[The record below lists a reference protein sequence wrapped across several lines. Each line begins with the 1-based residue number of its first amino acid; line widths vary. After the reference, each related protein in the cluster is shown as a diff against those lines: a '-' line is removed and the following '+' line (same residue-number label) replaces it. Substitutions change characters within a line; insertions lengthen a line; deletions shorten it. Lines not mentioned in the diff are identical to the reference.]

1 MELNRESILS
11 EIAERFST
19 DVSSITDET
28 KFKEDLKAD
37 SIDLYQMVVEYAP
50 LFYFLTF
57 HQFASHMSSPL
68 LLFCSYATA
77 LNSSTIT
84 NSFFHFLFVHSL

>member
-37 SIDLYQMVVEYAP
+37 SIDLYQMVVEYEDELGITLDDDVMAEIK
-50 LFYFLTF
+50 TVG
-57 HQFASHMSSPL
+57 QL
-68 LLFCSYATA
+68 LEAV
-77 LNSSTIT
+77 IK
-84 NSFFHFLFVHSL
+84 